1 LHIFALRFII
11 HYNAEEFSYRIKLK
25 EGGYY
30 LDKALI
36 DEILKDI
43 GLEHIEDDESDPQ
56 A

>member
-1 LHIFALRFII
+1 MPLYLLIYNR
-11 HYNAEEFSYRIKLK
+11 YNAGEFFSCIINLGEE
-25 EGGYY
+25 GQY

-43 GLEHIEDDESDPQ
+43 GLEHIDEDDSDSQ